1 MTRPLTD
8 AERDRI
14 LRAHQRI
21 FDAEEM
27 ARELVRRAYEDR
39 DAEIVAAVQAGASQ
53 TNIAAA
59 LEISRQAVHTAMRR
73 ASEAS

>member
-1 MTRPLTD
+1 LTRPLTD

-14 LRAHQRI
+14 LRAHRRI

-39 DAEIVAAVQAGASQ
+39 DAEIVAAVKAGASQ
-53 TNIAAA
+53 THVAAT
-59 LEISRQAVHTAMRR
+59 LDISRQAVHTAIRR
-73 ASEAS
+73 ASERG